1 MAQTEY
7 NNKSI
12 ELLQFPAN
20 LRQNAS
26 MYLGS
31 TDEHG
36 RWLIARELLDNGL
49 DEALAGRNKGNFFV
63 EDPDGSYWVM
73 DFGAGIPQGS
83 KTFEI
88 NVNGKVIKNTI
99 PTMQAIFTEM
109 HTSGKFKS
117 DAYQN
122 SVGCFV
128 GDTYVTLCDGNA
140 IRIEELYRAWE
151 KGQREF
157 YLPSVSPETGKFLYK
172 DKITHVQLSKYMNE
186 LICVEIDGYIQ
197 ITCTPDHPFY
207 NLDLKKVKAEDL
219 KVDDE
224 LFDTTFK
231 DKFYGG
237 PKVTNITKM
246 SLAVAVPVYGITVET
261 NHTYMV
267 GGDIL
272 VSNTHGVG
280 AKGTNATS
288 EFFEVYTYFQNEW
301 YSIKF
306 KKGILTSPVT
316 KLSEPPKGPFG
327 ITLKKGTCIHFKP
340 DATIFGGSSISLD
353 HVRQW
358 AEITSYLTPGFSVMV
373 VEKDKSKT
381 RYFSKEGP
389 KEYVNK
395 LLSSL
400 KGTAEKIYFE
410 HHSNLCDIVIAF
422 SDVENCNVRGYTNG
436 LYNSEGGKHVDSIIS
451 CLYDSAKKYIK
462 SKQSFSIYNFK
473 EGLVG
478 LVNIKLHK
486 AEFSSQDKSRL
497 TDSRAGDSF
506 KEILQK
512 ETDKFFATNKPLALR
527 LCEKASKLSQ
537 LMDQFKA
544 SKKVVTALNNVKRKG
559 LPSKYAP
566 YDSRTKIEDR
576 ELLIVEG
583 NSAGGGI
590 REERMP
596 WQSLLP
602 LRGKIL
608 NVKRSG
614 KNEKALESEEI
625 INILGAIGYDP
636 KASDPLSKL
645 QVSKVI
651 CLADADP
658 DGPVSADTL
667 VYTNKGQ
674 LTIKEIIKEWEKGI
688 NYYSFDRLRVY
699 AYDEEKRETILA
711 DINWAGITCTRTI
724 EYEITFSNG
733 FTVECTDSH
742 KWAIYNEDKCSI
754 EYVRTDSLE
763 LGDSIVGLSSDG
775 NTCFTINSIT
785 KKILPR
791 EKNFYC
797 LDICGLHNFY
807 VADTLGNKY
816 LCHNCHI
823 NALLLTLFHTYLPEM
838 FDRGMI
844 YVADMPEFYSIYK
857 DKFFSGNT
865 LSEVRAKMN
874 EAKVPNSVEIN
885 HIKGWGEIDA
895 CLMKILAIDPNTRK
909 LIRIQAVTKNQETVF
924 NKLMT
929 DDVEFRKE
937 LLGLAKEV

>member
-1 MAQTEY
+1 MSDY
-7 NNKSI
+7 DSSCI
-12 ELLQFPAN
+12 ETLRFPDN
-20 LRQNAS
+20 IRRNTS

-31 TDEHG
+31 TDAHG

-49 DEALAGRNKGNFFV
+49 DEALAGRNKANVFV
-63 EDPDGSYWVM
+63 EDTDGSYWVI
-73 DFGAGIPQGS
+73 DFGNGIPQGT
-83 KTFEI
+83 KEI
-88 NVNGKVIKNTI
+88 TVNVNGKNIKSKI
-99 PTMQAIFTEM
+99 STMQAIFSEM

-117 DAYQN
+117 EAYQV

-128 GDTYVTLCDGNA
+128 GNTYVTLCDGNA

-157 YLPSVSPETGKFLYK
+157 YLPSVSPETGKSLYK
-172 DKITHVQLSKYMNE
+172 DKITHVQLSKYTTE
-186 LICVEIDGYIQ
+186 LICIEIDGYIQ

-207 NLDLKKVKAEDL
+207 NVDLKKIKAEDL

-267 GGDIL
+267 GGGIL

-288 EFFEVYTYFQNEW
+288 EFFEVFTKYNNSWHTMRFER
-301 YSIKF
+301 
-306 KKGILTSPVT
+306 GILTKPIT
-316 KLSEPPKGPFG
+316 KLDTPPKSPFG
-327 ITLKKGTCIHFKP
+327 NPLKKGTAIHFKP
-340 DATIFGGSSISLD
+340 DAKIFKKSIIDLSY
-353 HVRQW
+353 VKQW
-358 AEITSYLTPGFSVMV
+358 AEITSYLVPGFTVLVIDKNKRKTKYYS
-373 VEKDKSKT
+373 EKGAS
-381 RYFSKEGP
+381 
-389 KEYVNK
+389 EYVTK
-395 LLSSL
+395 ILEEL
-400 KGTAEKIYFE
+400 KAQAEKTQFEFHNELCDVVVAFSTAE
-410 HHSNLCDIVIAF
+410 A
-422 SDVENCNVRGYTNG
+422 CNIRGYTNG
-436 LYNSEGGKHVDSIIS
+436 LYNSEGGKHVDSVIS

-462 SKQSFSIYNFK
+462 GKQTFTIHNFK

-478 LVNIKLHK
+478 LVNMKLHK

-497 TDSRAGDSF
+497 TDIRAGNPF

-512 ETDKFFATNKPLALR
+512 ETDKFFANNKALAQR

-537 LMDQFKA
+537 LMDKFKA
-544 SKKVVTALNNVKRKG
+544 SKKVVTALNAVKRKG
-559 LPSKYAP
+559 LPAKYAP
-566 YDSRTKIEDR
+566 FDSKTKIEDR

-583 NSAGGGI
+583 DSASGGL

-608 NVKRSG
+608 NVGRPG
-614 KNEKALESEEI
+614 KNDKALESEEI

-636 KASDPLSKL
+636 KAPDPLSKL

-699 AYDEEKRETILA
+699 AYDEGKRETILA
-711 DINWAGITCTRTI
+711 DINWAGITCTRAI
-724 EYEITFSNG
+724 QYEITFSNG

-742 KWAIYNEDKCSI
+742 KWAIYDENKCSI
-754 EYVRTDSLE
+754 DYVRTDSLE
-763 LGDSIVGLSSDG
+763 LGSSIIGLSNDG
-775 NTCFTINSIT
+775 NTCFTVNSIT

-807 VADTLGNKY
+807 VADTFGNKY

-823 NALLLTLFHTYLPEM
+823 NTLLLTLFHTYLPGM

-857 DKFFSGNT
+857 DKFFSGST
-865 LSEVRAKMN
+865 ISEVRNKMN
-874 EAKVPNSVEIN
+874 KEKVPSSVEIN

-895 CLMKILAIDPNTRK
+895 SLMRILAVDPSTRK
-909 LIRIQAVTKNQETVF
+909 LLKIQPITENDRVQFT
-924 NKLMT
+924 KLMSE
-929 DDVEFRKE
+929 DVQFRRK
-937 LLGLAKEV
+937 LLGLSENV

>member
-207 NLDLKKVKAEDL
+207 NVDLKKVKAEDL

-267 GGDIL
+267 GGGIL

-288 EFFEVYTYFQNEW
+288 EFLKYILT
-301 YSIKF
+301 F
-306 KKGILTSPVT
+306 KMNGIL
-316 KLSEPPKGPFG
+316 
-327 ITLKKGTCIHFKP
+327 
-340 DATIFGGSSISLD
+340 
-353 HVRQW
+353 
-358 AEITSYLTPGFSVMV
+358 
-373 VEKDKSKT
+373 
-381 RYFSKEGP
+381 
-389 KEYVNK
+389 
-395 LLSSL
+395 
-400 KGTAEKIYFE
+400 
-410 HHSNLCDIVIAF
+410 
-422 SDVENCNVRGYTNG
+422 
-436 LYNSEGGKHVDSIIS
+436 
-451 CLYDSAKKYIK
+451 
-462 SKQSFSIYNFK
+462 
-473 EGLVG
+473 
-478 LVNIKLHK
+478 
-486 AEFSSQDKSRL
+486 
-497 TDSRAGDSF
+497 
-506 KEILQK
+506 
-512 ETDKFFATNKPLALR
+512 
-527 LCEKASKLSQ
+527 
-537 LMDQFKA
+537 
-544 SKKVVTALNNVKRKG
+544 
-559 LPSKYAP
+559 
-566 YDSRTKIEDR
+566 
-576 ELLIVEG
+576 
-583 NSAGGGI
+583 
-590 REERMP
+590 
-596 WQSLLP
+596 
-602 LRGKIL
+602 
-608 NVKRSG
+608 
-614 KNEKALESEEI
+614 
-625 INILGAIGYDP
+625 
-636 KASDPLSKL
+636 
-645 QVSKVI
+645 
-651 CLADADP
+651 
-658 DGPVSADTL
+658 
-667 VYTNKGQ
+667 
-674 LTIKEIIKEWEKGI
+674 
-688 NYYSFDRLRVY
+688 
-699 AYDEEKRETILA
+699 
-711 DINWAGITCTRTI
+711 
-724 EYEITFSNG
+724 
-733 FTVECTDSH
+733 
-742 KWAIYNEDKCSI
+742 
-754 EYVRTDSLE
+754 
-763 LGDSIVGLSSDG
+763 
-775 NTCFTINSIT
+775 
-785 KKILPR
+785 
-791 EKNFYC
+791 
-797 LDICGLHNFY
+797 
-807 VADTLGNKY
+807 
-816 LCHNCHI
+816 
-823 NALLLTLFHTYLPEM
+823 
-838 FDRGMI
+838 
-844 YVADMPEFYSIYK
+844 
-857 DKFFSGNT
+857 
-865 LSEVRAKMN
+865 
-874 EAKVPNSVEIN
+874 
-885 HIKGWGEIDA
+885 
-895 CLMKILAIDPNTRK
+895 
-909 LIRIQAVTKNQETVF
+909 
-924 NKLMT
+924 
-929 DDVEFRKE
+929 
-937 LLGLAKEV
+937 